1 MKKALRKRAFGWRK
15 VGNIELF
22 ETGRGSNESM
32 ERFIVK
38 F

>member
-1 MKKALRKRAFGWRK
+1 MKKAIEERDFGGRK

-22 ETGRGSNESM
+22 ETGRGRNESM